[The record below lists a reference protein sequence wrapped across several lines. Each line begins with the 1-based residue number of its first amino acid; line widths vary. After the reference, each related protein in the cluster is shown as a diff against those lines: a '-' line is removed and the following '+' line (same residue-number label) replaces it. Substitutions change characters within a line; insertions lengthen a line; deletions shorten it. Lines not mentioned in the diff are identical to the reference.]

1 MSLSTFKRRLRELGL
16 NYRELCQQFR
26 LQQAQRLIDA
36 EALSVSEVVFML
48 GFSSASAFSRA
59 FKQWTGQTPSDYSGR
74 ELLTS

>member
-1 MSLSTFKRRLRELGL
+1 MSLSTFKRRLREFCL

-36 EALSVSEVVFML
+36 EALSVSEVAFML
-48 GFSSASAFSRA
+48 GFSSATAFSRA